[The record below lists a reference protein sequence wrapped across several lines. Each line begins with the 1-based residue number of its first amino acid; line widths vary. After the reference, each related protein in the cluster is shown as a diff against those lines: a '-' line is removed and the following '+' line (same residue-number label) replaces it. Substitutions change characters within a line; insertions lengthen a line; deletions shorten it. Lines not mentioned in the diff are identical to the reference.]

1 MSENKEPLVSIIVPV
16 YNAEKYLNQ
25 CIDSLINQT
34 YKNIEIILVNDG
46 STDGSGIICEEY
58 KTKDNR
64 IEVYHISN
72 AGVSNARNLGIS
84 KASGQYVMFLD
95 SDDWI
100 EPETCEVALNQALE
114 ANAEIVFW
122 SWIKESAKGIFKDVY
137 LEENSEILYNNDIKK
152 LRIRCIG
159 LLDDELKNPVKT
171 DAFNTPW
178 AKLYKK
184 NFLIN
189 SGVKFIERK
198 KVGMED
204 VLFNIQLFQYVNKV
218 TYIPKYFN
226 HYVLE
231 NPTSLS
237 KIDTDALFEKF
248 KTLFYHIKN
257 TKNNNL
263 RFDEALNNRIV
274 TSIINIMLSITNPRI
289 TETFSDRLKRTRKML
304 NDSTYC
310 FALKKFNIK
319 YLPIHW
325 KLFFTLAKL
334 KQAYLLLLLTYL
346 IRFIK

>member
-1 MSENKEPLVSIIVPV
+1 MSDNKQPLVSIIVPV
-16 YNAEKYLNQ
+16 YNTEKYLNQ

-46 STDGSGIICEEY
+46 STDDSGKICDEY
-58 KTKDNR
+58 KAKDKR
-64 IEVYHISN
+64 VKVYHIQN
-72 AGVSNARNLGIS
+72 KGVSNARNIGIS
-84 KASGQYVMFLD
+84 KAAGQFIMFLD

-100 EPETCEVALNQALE
+100 EPETCEVALSKALE
-114 ANAEIVFW
+114 TDSDIVFW
-122 SWIKESAKGIFKDVY
+122 SWIKESANDSFKETY
-137 LEENSEILYNNDIKK
+137 LEENSKILINNEVNK

-178 AKLYKK
+178 AKLYKRDL
-184 NFLIN
+184 LIN
-189 SGVKFIERK
+189 SGVEFIERK

-218 TYIPKYFN
+218 TYIAKYFN

-231 NPTSLS
+231 NPTSLT
-237 KIDTDALFEKF
+237 KIDTDVLFEKF
-248 KTLFYHIKN
+248 KTLF
-257 TKNNNL
+257 NNIENIGHKNL
-263 RFDEALNNRIV
+263 RFEEALNNRIC
-274 TSIINIMLSITNPRI
+274 TSLINIMLSITNPRI
-289 TETFSDRLKRTRKML
+289 YDSFNYRLKSTRVL
-304 NDSTYC
+304 LDDDIYSI
-310 FALKKFNIK
+310 ALKKFNTK

-334 KQAYLLLLLTYL
+334 KQAFLLLLLTYL